1 MNTVLLVRRNKK
13 ILTLLYRDNRL
24 MRAEVCDE
32 TESVLDNIYLGRVKK
47 VVPNIGAAFVE
58 FLPGKLCFLPLK
70 DCREPILA
78 NRLYEGTF
86 QGELKAEDEIAVQIV
101 RDASGTKEYGATADL
116 SFAGKY
122 LVLTTGKRQTGF
134 SAKLSK
140 EQKALIRVLISEE
153 EPFRDILKR
162 YGLVVRTNVISL
174 LQNDCE
180 PCSEYADTGMQ
191 GSVESLARVKEILLR
206 EVTFLAEQ
214 ADNLKRNAPHRTCYS
229 ILKKSETPYLK
240 SLQNYYEWEYDRIE
254 TDDDKIFHE
263 LKQYLTENHLE
274 AMLKKL
280 VFYQDEMLPLSNLYS
295 VETRLSEALDR
306 KVWMKSGA
314 YLVID
319 RAEAL
324 TCIDVN
330 SGKCVDKKN
339 PQEHYERINLEAAEE
354 IAHQLML
361 RNLSGIIIIDFIN
374 MKSEEANRRVMQ
386 RLRTVLSR
394 DPVKTDVIDM
404 TPLGLVEVTRKKGKK
419 PLYEQLAE
427 Q

>member
-153 EPFRDILKR
+153 EPFRDILKH
-162 YGLVVRTNVISL
+162 YGLVFRTNVIAL
-174 LQNDCE
+174 LQKEYE
-180 PCSEYADTGMQ
+180 PCPKCGETASAKVRGQAKE
-191 GSVESLARVKEILLR
+191 VLLEEAR
-206 EVTFLAEQ
+206 FLAEQ
-214 ADNLKRNAPHRTCYS
+214 ADELKRNALHRTCYS
-229 ILKKSETPYLK
+229 ILRKSEAPYLK
-240 SLQNYYEWEYDRIE
+240 TLQNYYEWEYDRIE
-254 TDDDKIFHE
+254 TDDERIFHE
-263 LKQYLTENHLE
+263 LKQYLIENHSDE
-274 AMLKKL
+274 MIKKL
-280 VFYQDEMLPLSNLYS
+280 VFYQDELLPLSKLYS
-295 VETRLSEALDR
+295 VEARLSEALDR

-330 SGKCVDKKN
+330 SGKCVDKKK
-339 PQEHYERINLEAAEE
+339 PQEHYEQINLEAADE

-394 DPVKTDVIDM
+394 DQVRTDVVDM

-419 PLYEQLAE
+419 PLSEQLE
-427 Q
+427 G